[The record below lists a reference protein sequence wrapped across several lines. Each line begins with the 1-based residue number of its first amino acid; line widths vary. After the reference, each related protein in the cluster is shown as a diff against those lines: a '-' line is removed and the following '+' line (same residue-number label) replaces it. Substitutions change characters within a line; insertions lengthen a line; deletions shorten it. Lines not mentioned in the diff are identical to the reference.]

1 MNHGKL
7 VEGEQF
13 VLLLQGCGLTVQALA
28 KMTEAELAVLTGD
41 LLPKRSRILLLLQAR
56 HAVKTLQQAG
66 GNENHGPGINLQ
78 LLQNT

>member
-7 VEGEQF
+7 VRGEQF

-28 KMTEAELAVLTGD
+28 KMTEAELAALTGD

-56 HAVKTLQQAG
+56 HAVKTVQHAG
-66 GNENHGPGINLQ
+66 GNDNRGPGINIQ
-78 LLQNT
+78 LLQTT